1 MPFYADAQFNTPV
14 LASVPG
20 LLTASLT
27 GTGTAVT
34 GLGTI
39 AQFPTF
45 IRRTAVQ
52 GVLIIP
58 TVAPNSG
65 LLAKIVFTQGTAV
78 MGTATIGTATAGQS
92 IYIPFTANNTFAA
105 VGTNPGA
112 PTTFLTT
119 AVGTATS
126 AGTAAGIYQ
135 LWLDQ
140 QELYA

>member
-1 MPFYADAQFNTPV
+1 MPFYADPQYNTPV
-14 LASVPG
+14 LVAVPG

-34 GLGTI
+34 GLGTV
-39 AQFPTF
+39 AQFPVF
-45 IRRTAVQ
+45 LRRTAVK
-52 GVLIIP
+52 GILVIP
-58 TVAPNSG
+58 TVAPTGSQLTN
-65 LLAKIVFTQGTAV
+65 LVFTQGTTV
-78 MGTATIGTATAGQS
+78 MGTATVGTATAGQTV
-92 IYIPFTANNTFAA
+92 YVAFTTNNTFAA
-105 VGTNPGA
+105 IGTNPGA
-112 PTTFLTT
+112 PTTFLST

>member
-1 MPFYADAQFNTPV
+1 MPFYQDSQYNTPV
-14 LASVPG
+14 LVPAVG

-34 GLGTI
+34 GLGTV

-45 IRRTAVQ
+45 IRRSAVR
-52 GVLIIP
+52 GVLLIP
-58 TVAPNSG
+58 TVAPNAG
-65 LLAKIVFTQGTAV
+65 QLANIVFTQGTAV

-92 IYIPFTANNTFAA
+92 IYVAFTANNTFTA

-126 AGTAAGIYQ
+126 AGTAAGVYAV
-135 LWLDQ
+135 WLDL
-140 QELYA
+140 QELYQ